1 MASIHAAVD
10 VGTECADGNSNEEE
24 PVLQNLLMK
33 SFSIMGIT
41 SMPQGDSADNSPQ
54 PKAQGKEPA
63 STDLDQSDES
73 NNGQETVEGN
83 DVFDGDSEKE
93 SGKEKGTVKETVK
106 ESIKETEKETIKA
119 SPKKKLPKETKT
131 PSKPKLHTKKSCS
144 KHSPRRR
151 IGKSDPYFISLFWLF
166 LLSRLWFHMWI
177 LQIVP
182 IFILIYLG
190 KRLFMWLRIPE
201 FLSTKCGS
209 LKRSS
214 EEWTYKRKDAIIPVP
229 LRGIY
234 KLMLIGD
241 KKVCHESHIMRT
253 HLRLHQVIRALANY
267 FHINKAR
274 ALVV

>member
-10 VGTECADGNSNEEE
+10 TGTECADGNSNEEE
-24 PVLQNLLMK
+24 PVLQNLLLK

-41 SMPQGDSADNSPQ
+41 SMSQGDSADNSPQ
-54 PKAQGKEPA
+54 PKAQGKESA
-63 STDLDQSDES
+63 ITDLDQSDES
-73 NNGQETVEGN
+73 NNGQETVERN

-93 SGKEKGTVKETVK
+93 LGKEKGTVTETA
-106 ESIKETEKETIKA
+106 KETIKA
-119 SPKKKLPKETKT
+119 SQKKDFPKETRT
-131 PSKPKLHTKKSCS
+131 PSKPKLRPKKSCS

-182 IFILIYLG
+182 IFIFIFLG
-190 KRLFMWLRIPE
+190 KRLFMWLRIPDS
-201 FLSTKCGS
+201 LSTKFGS

-241 KKVCHESHIMRT
+241 KKVCGLSHRT
-253 HLRLHQVIRALANY
+253 HLRLHQVIRALASIFISIKLEPWLY
-267 FHINKAR
+267 DH
-274 ALVV
+274 L